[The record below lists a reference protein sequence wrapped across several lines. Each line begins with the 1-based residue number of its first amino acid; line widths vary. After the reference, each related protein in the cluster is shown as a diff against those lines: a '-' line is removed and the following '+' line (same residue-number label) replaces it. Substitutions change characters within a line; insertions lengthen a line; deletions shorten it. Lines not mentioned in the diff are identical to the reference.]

1 VSICAFIGAGVFGV
15 AVALI
20 ANVPVLGFIWI
31 VRWLSGLPR
40 KRNPKDV
47 GVPPL
52 IVGTFERILAYA
64 LFFLGLDEAYTIL
77 LAWIVAKLASNWQR
91 RSLDKIGPKLEREIR
106 VQSLIALMAGTL
118 SVAIGAVA
126 GVFARSHP
134 EWWSWIVGW
143 C

>member
-20 ANVPVLGFIWI
+20 ANVPVLGFIWF

-47 GVPPL
+47 
-52 IVGTFERILAYA
+52 
-64 LFFLGLDEAYTIL
+64 GLDEAYTIL

-106 VQSLIALMAGTL
+106 VQSLIALVAGTL

-134 EWWSWIVGW
+134 EWWSWNVGW